1 MEERY
6 FYGTGRRKTAVARVR
21 LYPDG
26 GGVLVNEKSFEE
38 FFPTERLRATV
49 LQPLQ
54 LTGNLEKFRVVAKVE
69 GGGITGQAE
78 AVRHGI
84 SRALVQADPNLKL
97 LLRDHGLLTRDPR
110 VKERQKYGFRR
121 ARKRKQYRKR

>member
-1 MEERY
+1 M
-6 FYGTGRRKTAVARVR
+6 ARVR
-21 LYPDG
+21 LYPNG
-26 GGVLVNEKSFEE
+26 GGVLVNDKSFKE
-38 FFPTERLRATV
+38 FFPTERLQATV

-97 LLRDHGLLTRDPR
+97 LLRSHGLLTRDPR

-121 ARKRKQYRKR
+121 ARKQKQYRKR